1 MLGDGEFLELVEK
14 EFCRGAVVLEADSA
28 GGEQRAEA
36 ADADALVGV
45 VVDQPGVDADEALT
59 TELDV
64 ERGGQEFLE
73 LVGFDAEGV
82 GAEVAEELDAVGD
95 HLGRGAAGEVG
106 LDVEDALGVDAEGD
120 EGGVVAAL
128 GVGALAGVE
137 GEDLDAEVGGPLV
150 EPEAFV
156 EVAGGPLAEVGVE
169 GGVLFF
175 AFEGRPAALGAEAHE
190 GVEVFDLGPKD
201 GCAGV
206 HGFLVPFV
214 ELAGGLA
221 GGGVLGVGVDGFPL
235 FPEAGVKGPGVDG
248 AEDAAGP
255 AGGFVEFDGEGLAV
269 EGGGEVDDVGLGGA
283 GLQERAVEPGA
294 GVVALD

>member
-1 MLGDGEFLELVEK
+1 MSKSGSGRSVEVDGEAAAEAVVLGAGEEFGGEAQRHFEGVGAVVVLGDGEFLELMEK
-14 EFCRGAVVLEADSA
+14 ELCRGAVGFQADSA

-36 ADADALVGV
+36 ADTDALVGV
-45 VVDQPGVDADEALT
+45 VVDQPGVDAEKALT
-59 TELDV
+59 AELDV
-64 ERGGQEFLE
+64 ERGGEEFLE

-156 EVAGGPLAEVGVE
+156 EVAGGPLAEVGLRGE
-169 GGVLFF
+169 FCF
-175 AFEGRPAALGAEAHE
+175 SRSKAARPLSARRHMR
-190 GVEVFDLGPKD
+190 V
-201 GCAGV
+201 
-206 HGFLVPFV
+206 
-214 ELAGGLA
+214 
-221 GGGVLGVGVDGFPL
+221 
-235 FPEAGVKGPGVDG
+235 
-248 AEDAAGP
+248 
-255 AGGFVEFDGEGLAV
+255 
-269 EGGGEVDDVGLGGA
+269 
-283 GLQERAVEPGA
+283 
-294 GVVALD
+294 